1 MDVFW
6 KCAFVSSL
14 SLVPELI
21 LKMFETKK
29 KNHEAK
35 LM

>member
-29 KNHEAK
+29 KVTRQN
-35 LM
+35 